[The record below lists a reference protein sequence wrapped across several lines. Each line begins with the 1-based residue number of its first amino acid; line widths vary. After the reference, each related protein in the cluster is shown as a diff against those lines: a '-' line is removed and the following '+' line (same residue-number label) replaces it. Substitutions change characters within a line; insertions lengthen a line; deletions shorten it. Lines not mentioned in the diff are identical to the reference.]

1 MAHNRIRTDLAVII
15 FCFLFFSISSFAV
28 AETAPNQTSDAVSS
42 EKKSDTDIVLKIKDA
57 TYPLSQ
63 ATIKKIATSKEFLI
77 FNPAYKSEIENTNTC
92 HYEKNILCDLF
103 SFSKQANHIQK
114 ISQISLDEKPLA
126 EFVNDLAVQFN
137 KAPENAKF
145 QADENGK
152 ISAFSPSA
160 DGVNLN
166 TEKATQILTDY
177 LKNNSNVKEI
187 ELPFDVTKP
196 EISTDSANDLGINS
210 LIGEGKSNFSGSPKN
225 RIFNIKVAI
234 KKFDG
239 LIIKPGEE
247 FSFVKILG
255 EVDGEHGYL
264 PELVI
269 KQNKTELDFGGGIC
283 QVSTTTFRAAVYS
296 GLKITARRNHAY
308 PVAYYNPQGFDST
321 VYVPY
326 PDLKFINNTP
336 ANILIQVKIVGTELT
351 FQFYGTDD
359 GRKTT
364 VTGPTILERSP
375 DGGLKTTLGQEVT
388 TATGE
393 TLLKDT
399 FNSKY
404 ESASKFPHPGAV
416 ITEKPTDWS
425 AKQWSAYKKEHNI

>member
-1 MAHNRIRTDLAVII
+1 MFHKKRPLHLKLI
-15 FCFLFFSISSFAV
+15 FCCFLSFSISNFAL
-28 AETAPNQTSDAVSS
+28 AETTSQTSIPSS
-42 EKKSDTDIVLKIKDA
+42 KSPSFNNDITLKIKDSEFQLTK
-57 TYPLSQ
+57 TY
-63 ATIKKIATSKEFLI
+63 IENIANTKDFLAY
-77 FNPAYKSEIENTNTC
+77 NPKYTSEIENPKIC
-92 HYEKNILCDLF
+92 RYENAPICDLF
-103 SFSKQANHIQK
+103 SFEKSGLHVQK
-114 ISQISLDEKPLA
+114 ISQINIDNKVLSDLVDSLSG
-126 EFVNDLAVQFN
+126 QFD
-137 KAPENAKF
+137 KEPENAKF
-145 QADENGK
+145 QAEEGR
-152 ISAFSPSA
+152 ISVFSPSMN
-160 DGVNLN
+160 GIKINK
-166 TEKATQILTDY
+166 EKSIQIISDYFRNMPATRT
-177 LKNNSNVKEI
+177 I
-187 ELPFDVTKP
+187 ELPYDIIKP
-196 EISTDSANDLGINS
+196 EISTNSVNDLGINS
-210 LIGEGKSNFSGSPKN
+210 LIGEGKSNFAGSPKN

-308 PVAYYNPQGFDST
+308 PVSYYNPQGFDST

-336 ANILIQVKIVGTELT
+336 ASILIQVKIVGTELK

-359 GRKTT
+359 GRKTI

-375 DGGLKTTLGQEVT
+375 DGGMKTTLLQEVT
-388 TATGE
+388 TAAGE
-393 TLLKDT
+393 TLIKDT

-404 ESASKFPHPGAV
+404 ESASKFPHPGELL
-416 ITEKPTDWS
+416 TEKPTDWS
-425 AKQWSAYKKEHNI
+425 AKQWSTYKKEHNI